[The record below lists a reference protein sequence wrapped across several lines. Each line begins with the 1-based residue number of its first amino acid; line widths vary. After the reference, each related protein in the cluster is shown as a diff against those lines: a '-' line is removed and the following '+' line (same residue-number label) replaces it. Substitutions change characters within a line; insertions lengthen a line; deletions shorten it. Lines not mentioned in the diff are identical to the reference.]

1 MGYNYYDI
9 IPDYKTVLVMNNE
22 INDGVFGN
30 IPHMV
35 TKNNS
40 ENTRYS
46 VYIQTHYKG
55 FYEFAESKPYLL

>member
-1 MGYNYYDI
+1 
-9 IPDYKTVLVMNNE
+9 MNNE

-55 FYEFAESKPYLL
+55 FYD